1 MSSAGKDRRTSLVAE
16 GWRVLRTG
24 NEQDAADL
32 FGRVL
37 LQDPDCADARRGLA
51 QARAAAAE
59 RARRLDAGLDQ
70 ARRAADAGD
79 HDAAR
84 ALLREI
90 VEQGGDR
97 DRAHAALDRLDV
109 RGGRVDHEL
118 LAGGSST
125 GIGMLGT
132 SAPVPAAWARRA
144 LALCCALGFALLAA
158 GVDARW
164 DGLLQALEG
173 APRPQSSAT
182 PAAAAM
188 APLTQGERA
197 LADAR
202 RLLEQGDAA
211 GALRALDE
219 VRPEEPAYPFARQL
233 RSQAERALRAGRWN

>member
-1 MSSAGKDRRTSLVAE
+1 MSSAGADRRTSLVAE
-16 GWRVLRTG
+16 GWKLLGAG
-24 NEQDAADL
+24 NERDAADL

-37 LQDPDCADARRGLA
+37 LQDPDCAEARRGLA
-51 QARAAAAE
+51 QARVAAAE

-70 ARRAADAGD
+70 AQRAADEGD

-109 RGGRVDHEL
+109 RGGRVDHDL
-118 LAGGSST
+118 IAGGGST
-125 GIGMLGT
+125 GIGRPGAA
-132 SAPVPAAWARRA
+132 APLPAAWARRA
-144 LALCCALGFALLAA
+144 LALSCALGFALLAA

-164 DGLLQALEG
+164 DGLLRALEG
-173 APRPQSSAT
+173 APRPQSAAT
-182 PAAAAM
+182 PAASGV
-188 APLTQGERA
+188 APLSQGERA

-202 RLLEQGDAA
+202 RLMEQGDAA

-233 RSQAERALRAGRWN
+233 RSQAEHALRAGRWN